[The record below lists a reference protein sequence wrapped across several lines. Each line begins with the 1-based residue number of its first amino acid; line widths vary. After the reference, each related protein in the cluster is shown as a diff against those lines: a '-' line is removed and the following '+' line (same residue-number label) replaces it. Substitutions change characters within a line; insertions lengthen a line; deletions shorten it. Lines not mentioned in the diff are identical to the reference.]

1 MKNIYFELEWCSHP
15 YYWSRHN
22 PKRKVLNIPLSDIL
36 LIYSITLTAKEQ
48 SFCSLELAYRNVI
61 ESKTLNPKYHVAAS
75 LLVIEDAIKAGVWN

>member
-15 YYWSRHN
+15 YHWNRHHYN
-22 PKRKVLNIPLSDIL
+22 RFLNVQRSDVLLV
-36 LIYSITLTAKEQ
+36 YSIMLIAKEQ

-61 ESKTLNPKYHVAAS
+61 ESKTLNQKYHIAAS